1 MRYPSGVAC
10 LGCVTYNLT
19 TGVARDVREPLE
31 NGETLTMAKQSS
43 IEKHKVLSA
52 KWELL
57 HAEELKLKDL
67 PTEKR
72 KEAEAALKA
81 SRVKRRMF
89 KSRRYN
95 RCSQTGRSKGYV
107 GYFGVCRQSFRE
119 MAHKG
124 LLPGVTK
131 SSW

>member
-1 MRYPSGVAC
+1 
-10 LGCVTYNLT
+10 
-19 TGVARDVREPLE
+19 
-31 NGETLTMAKQSS
+31 MAKKSS
-43 IEKHKVLSA
+43 IEKHKALMA
-52 KWELL
+52 KWATL

-67 PTEKR
+67 PADKR
-72 KEAEAALKA
+72 KEAEATLKA
-81 SRVKRRMF
+81 SRIKRRLY

-107 GYFGVCRQSFRE
+107 GYFGICRQSFRE